1 MLTAGRPQLVKGDSQ
16 LLFGGMGRLSE
27 NAVLIMKNKSF
38 SITAEI
44 EVPSQG
50 AEGVILA
57 QGGAFGG
64 MSLYTK
70 AGKAKFAY
78 NFLALQLSLR
88 RQARQFQPVSTRC
101 VWNSPTMAAG

>member
-1 MLTAGRPQLVKGDSQ
+1 
-16 LLFGGMGRLSE
+16 MGRLSE

-64 MSLYTK
+64 MSLTPRP
-70 AGKAKFAY
+70 GKQSSPITSLLFK
-78 NFLALQLSLR
+78 LSLR

-101 VWNSPTMAAG
+101 VWNRTMAAG